1 MQFLPWLLIFGSI
14 IISDAE
20 HDIQKRE
27 SSNEKKVVCYYT
39 NWSVYRPGTAK
50 FSPQNINPYLCTHL
64 IYAFGGLDKENGL
77 RPYDKYQDI
86 EQGGYAKFNGLKT
99 YNKNLKTLLAIG
111 GWNEGS
117 ARFSKLVDDEDKRK
131 EFVKNV
137 VKFLRQNNFDGLDL
151 DWEYPAYRDGS
162 KPSDK
167 ENYASLV
174 KELREEFNR
183 ESSKTG
189 RSRLLLTMA
198 VPAGIEYID
207 KGYDIPE
214 LNKHLDFMNL
224 LTYDYHSSY
233 EPAVNHHS
241 PLYPLEED
249 SEYNFD
255 AKLNIDHTI
264 KHYLASGADKEK
276 LVLGIPT
283 YGRSYTLFNRESKD
297 IGAPSDGPGEK
308 GEATRE
314 KGYLAYYEICGN
326 LKKDDSW
333 TIEQPK
339 PKAMGPYAYKDNQWV
354 GYDDE
359 EFVKLKAK
367 YVNENDLGGI
377 MFWSIDNDDF
387 RGSCHSRPYP
397 LIEAGKEALLGD
409 SKVSPSQ
416 GKETKTT
423 LLKSRPKPRPVART
437 TTTTAAPQEKSSV
450 STTTPEPPTT
460 PDTGTDFT
468 CKDEGFFPHPRECKK
483 YFWCLDSGP
492 SNLGIVAHQFTCPSG
507 LVFNKV
513 SDSCDYTRNVVC
525 KDKKTADPITTTTT
539 TTTTPKSIKSGI
551 KTTTTTTTTSTTQTP
566 EVEDDGEDEFEEEED
581 PKEIKQLINLIKKL
595 GGVAELEKQLNIKDG
610 STEVTTPAISKSLY
624 NKVLKLPSN
633 RFQSSYINGPGPQSE
648 GLDNKD
654 DSIDYKKDKP
664 QYVTIRRQRPSKDVI
679 DNTKE
684 SEEED
689 IPTDATTE
697 RFKPTYKTVDRT
709 RYRDLGEVAD
719 ENSESD
725 SLPKYTTI
733 SRTRSTES
741 SPEEPTSPKYVTLRR
756 QRPTYKE
763 DEISDEEITPVAV
776 SSTSQAP
783 RYVSLLRQRSTTTIT
798 TPDDKFFETTTKDN
812 VEEPRENKNTKVS
825 DMTLTTE
832 SIIISTTL
840 FNTEPFTESITTTV
854 NVPTFTTAKS
864 SEASKIPTSITEEM
878 SDTTPIT
885 KAPASID
892 KNLGD
897 TMSTTKAP
905 TSTVTNVITSI
916 YEAATERQRVRVKNI
931 QNFLL
936 EHKKNEPVTQSIIST
951 KTPSTTTLSTT
962 MENIVSIEEPTQKSI
977 LKGRFGGSVHFR
989 PSLRKSISTPE
1000 NNGTTTEKITET
1012 TTEKIAETTT
1022 EKKNRLNKYIN
1033 RFIRPANNYSTES
1046 TSTTSK
1052 IFVTST
1058 TESTSELSTRQ
1069 FNRFRQTTSSATEYQ
1084 PLSTRRF
1091 ISRYRQR
1098 TTELPVI
1105 NSTEVQRSRFF
1116 RSRKPISST
1125 STTTEETTIAELLN
1139 VEENADNIRY
1149 ETTTYAPT
1157 TMHVPTTNF
1166 DEISTNDEDIKITTV
1181 DSFEPTKFS
1190 TTEMTTIQPITKR
1203 ITKNFRGSVRANSE
1217 SQDVIIDKPRSPSSG
1232 RQNSRF
1238 LKNEQ
1243 KILFIKVM
1251 PSPDGRSQNE
1261 FTSNSIKNVTRN
1273 RGRIRAYDSLE
1284 LNTLTD
1290 EFTNH
1295 DRPNELFRGSETK
1308 FRPTTSTTTESTEE
1322 IQRDRTRQRITRPI
1336 QRSTTTT
1343 TTTEESTPSS
1353 STESYLLKGVNRRR
1367 KFRPEYTTTST
1378 PSYEEELTTP
1388 KSRNPERRFRS
1399 RTTVLKNTIT
1409 TSTTPETLEDSD
1421 RKFFSTSSQPYYD
1434 DSSLFAKTRD
1444 DRKIGGSAEDL
1455 ANTAVVAIH
1464 TLATAPPT
1472 NYEFKTST
1480 HSPQQSVFRET
1491 TQDHD
1496 YYEPPRAPQSIAA
1509 FDGVQPA
1516 RLPAQ
1521 PPRLPVQSPRQ
1532 SVQPQQPLPSIKLPA
1547 VPFQPAPFQ
1556 PSPFQTGPFQ
1566 PVPYPGL
1573 PFQTNNV
1580 FAPVARQSPTTAL
1593 PPATSRQ
1600 TFILRRGPSRTTP
1613 LGTSATSAPPQYLND
1628 NAQEQYADYSEP
1640 EQASD
1645 SAEQRV
1651 ALKGKVRIH
1660 GDGYIECLDMGS
1672 FPHPFSCQKFISCA
1686 KTEYGALFGWEYTC
1700 PKGLS
1705 FDPVGGICNW
1715 SSGPVC
1721 NN

>member
-27 SSNEKKVVCYYT
+27 SSEQKKVVCYYT

-137 VKFLRQNNFDGLDL
+137 IKFLRQNNFDGLDL

-162 KPSDK
+162 NPSDK

-189 RSRLLLTMA
+189 RTRLLLTMA

-283 YGRSYTLFNRESKD
+283 YGRSFTLFNRESKD

-339 PKAMGPYAYKDNQWV
+339 PKAMGPFAYKDNQWV

-409 SKVSPSQ
+409 SKEAPSQ

-423 LLKSRPKPRPVART
+423 LSKSRPKPRPIAR

-507 LVFNKV
+507 LVFNKI

-525 KDKKTADPITTTTT
+525 KDKKTTDPITTTTT
-539 TTTTPKSIKSGI
+539 TTTTPKAIKSGI
-551 KTTTTTTTTSTTQTP
+551 KTTTTTTTTSTTTQTP

-581 PKEIKQLINLIKKL
+581 PKEIKQLITLIKKL

-654 DSIDYKKDKP
+654 DSVDYKKDKP

-689 IPTDATTE
+689 IPIDITTE
-697 RFKPTYKTVDRT
+697 RFKPSYKTVDRT

-733 SRTRSTES
+733 SRTKSTES

-783 RYVSLLRQRSTTTIT
+783 RYVSLLRQRSTTTTT
-798 TPDDKFFETTTKDN
+798 TPYDRSYETTTKDN
-812 VEEPRENKNTKVS
+812 IEEPRENKNTKVS
-825 DMTLTTE
+825 DMTTE
-832 SIIISTTL
+832 SIITSTTL
-840 FNTEPFTESITTTV
+840 FNTEPFTETITTAV
-854 NVPTFTTAKS
+854 NVPTFTTAKNN
-864 SEASKIPTSITEEM
+864 ETSKMSTSVTEEM
-878 SDTTPIT
+878 SDMILTTKDPT
-885 KAPASID
+885 SID
-892 KNLGD
+892 TTIDD

-936 EHKKNEPVTQSIIST
+936 EHKKTEPVTQSIT
-951 KTPSTTTLSTT
+951 LTTTPLTSTLTTT
-962 MENIVSIEEPTQKSI
+962 MENIVPVEEPTQKSI
-977 LKGRFGGSVHFR
+977 LKGRFGGPIHFR
-989 PSLRKSISTPE
+989 PTLRKLISTPE
-1000 NNGTTTEKITET
+1000 NSGTTTEKMTET
-1012 TTEKIAETTT
+1012 KTEKLVESTT
-1022 EKKNRLNKYIN
+1022 EKKSRLNKYSN
-1033 RFIRPANNYSTES
+1033 RFIRPATSTES
-1046 TSTTSK
+1046 KNPTTK

-1058 TESTSELSTRQ
+1058 TESQSELSTRQ
-1069 FNRFRQTTSSATEYQ
+1069 VNRFRSTTSSTTDYQ

-1105 NSTEVQRSRFF
+1105 NNTEVQKSRFF

-1125 STTTEETTIAELLN
+1125 STTTTTEETAITELLN
-1139 VEENADNIRY
+1139 VEENADNVRY
-1149 ETTTYAPT
+1149 ETTTYVPI
-1157 TMHVPTTNF
+1157 TMHVPTTNV
-1166 DEISTNDEDIKITTV
+1166 DETSTNDEEIKITTV
-1181 DSFEPTKFS
+1181 DNFEPTKFS
-1190 TTEMTTIQPITKR
+1190 TTEMTTIQPITKK
-1203 ITKNFRGSVRANSE
+1203 ITKFSRGSVRANSE
-1217 SQDVIIDKPRSPSSG
+1217 FQDSITSKPRSPSSG

-1243 KILFIKVM
+1243 KILFIRVT
-1251 PSPDGRSQNE
+1251 PSQDGRSQNE
-1261 FTSNSIKNVTRN
+1261 FTSNPIKNVTRN
-1273 RGRIRAYDSLE
+1273 RGKIRAYDSLE

-1290 EFTNH
+1290 ELTNH
-1295 DRPNELFRGSETK
+1295 DQPNELFRGSETK

-1322 IQRDRTRQRITRPI
+1322 IQRDRPRQRITRPI
-1336 QRSTTTT
+1336 QRSTTT

-1353 STESYLLKGVNRRR
+1353 STESYSLKVNRRR

-1388 KSRNPERRFRS
+1388 KTRNPERRFRS
-1399 RTTVLKNTIT
+1399 RTTVLKNTKT

-1421 RKFFSTSSQPYYD
+1421 RKFFSTSVQPYND
-1434 DSSLFAKTRD
+1434 DSSFFAKTRD

-1464 TLATAPPT
+1464 TLATAPPS
-1472 NYEFKTST
+1472 NYDFSENT
-1480 HSPQQSVFRET
+1480 
-1491 TQDHD
+1491 
-1496 YYEPPRAPQSIAA
+1496 
-1509 FDGVQPA
+1509 
-1516 RLPAQ
+1516 
-1521 PPRLPVQSPRQ
+1521 
-1532 SVQPQQPLPSIKLPA
+1532 
-1547 VPFQPAPFQ
+1547 
-1556 PSPFQTGPFQ
+1556 
-1566 PVPYPGL
+1566 
-1573 PFQTNNV
+1573 
-1580 FAPVARQSPTTAL
+1580 
-1593 PPATSRQ
+1593 
-1600 TFILRRGPSRTTP
+1600 
-1613 LGTSATSAPPQYLND
+1613 YLLCTI
-1628 NAQEQYADYSEP
+1628 Y
-1640 EQASD
+1640 
-1645 SAEQRV
+1645 
-1651 ALKGKVRIH
+1651 
-1660 GDGYIECLDMGS
+1660 
-1672 FPHPFSCQKFISCA
+1672 
-1686 KTEYGALFGWEYTC
+1686 
-1700 PKGLS
+1700 
-1705 FDPVGGICNW
+1705 
-1715 SSGPVC
+1715 
-1721 NN
+1721 

>member
-27 SSNEKKVVCYYT
+27 SSNQKKVVCYYT

-137 VKFLRQNNFDGLDL
+137 IKFLRQNNFDGLDL

-224 LTYDYHSSY
+224 LTYDYHSSF

-409 SKVSPSQ
+409 SKVAPSQ

-423 LLKSRPKPRPVART
+423 LSKSRPKPRPVART
-437 TTTTAAPQEKSSV
+437 TTTSAPQEKSDV

-507 LVFNKV
+507 LVFNKI

-525 KDKKTADPITTTTT
+525 KDKKTSDTTTTTTT
-539 TTTTPKSIKSGI
+539 TTTTPKPIKSGI

-566 EVEDDGEDEFEEEED
+566 EVEDDSEDEFEEEED
-581 PKEIKQLINLIKKL
+581 PKEIKQLITLIKKL

-624 NKVLKLPSN
+624 NKVLKLPPN

-648 GLDNKD
+648 GLDKKD

-664 QYVTIRRQRPSKDVI
+664 QYVTIRRQRPSKDVV
-679 DNTKE
+679 DNIKE

-709 RYRDLGEVAD
+709 RFRDLGEVAD

-733 SRTRSTES
+733 SRTKSSES
-741 SPEEPTSPKYVTLRR
+741 NPEETTSPKYVTLRR
-756 QRPTYKE
+756 QRPTNKE

-783 RYVSLLRQRSTTTIT
+783 RYVSLLRQRSTTTTT
-798 TPDDKFFETTTKDN
+798 TPDDRLIETTTKDN

-825 DMTLTTE
+825 QMTLTTE
-832 SIIISTTL
+832 SSIISTIL
-840 FNTEPFTESITTTV
+840 FNTEPFTETIATTV
-854 NVPTFTTAKS
+854 YVPTFTTAKN
-864 SEASKIPTSITEEM
+864 SETSKILTLITEKM
-878 SDTTPIT
+878 SDTSSTA
-885 KAPASID
+885 KAPVSID
-892 KNLGD
+892 STINNSI
-897 TMSTTKAP
+897 STTKAP
-905 TSTVTNVITSI
+905 TSTVTNVVTSI

-936 EHKKNEPVTQSIIST
+936 EHKKTEPVTQSVT
-951 KTPSTTTLSTT
+951 HTTTPLTTTLSTT
-962 MENIVSIEEPTQKSI
+962 MENIAPVEEPTQKSI
-977 LKGRFGGSVHFR
+977 LKGRFGGPVHFR
-989 PSLRKSISTPE
+989 PTLRKLIGIPE
-1000 NNGTTTEKITET
+1000 NNGTTTEKFIEA
-1012 TTEKIAETTT
+1012 TTEKIVESTT
-1022 EKKNRLNKYIN
+1022 EKKNRLNKYTN
-1033 RFIRPANNYSTES
+1033 RFIRPASNFSTENI
-1046 TSTTSK
+1046 STTSK

-1058 TESTSELSTRQ
+1058 TESTSESSTRQ
-1069 FNRFRQTTSSATEYQ
+1069 INRFRQTTSSATDKQ
-1084 PLSTRRF
+1084 LPLTRKF
-1091 ISRYRQR
+1091 VARYRQR

-1105 NSTEVQRSRFF
+1105 NNTEVQEVQRSRFF
-1116 RSRKPISST
+1116 RSRRPISST
-1125 STTTEETTIAELLN
+1125 TTTTEETITELLN
-1139 VEENADNIRY
+1139 VEENADNVRY
-1149 ETTTYAPT
+1149 ETTPYTPT
-1157 TMHVPTTNF
+1157 TMHVPTTNVE
-1166 DEISTNDEDIKITTV
+1166 EISTNDEEIKKTTI
-1181 DSFEPTKFS
+1181 DSFEPIKYS
-1190 TTEMTTIQPITKR
+1190 TTEITTIIQPITNK
-1203 ITKNFRGSVRANSE
+1203 ITKSFRGSVRANDGF
-1217 SQDVIIDKPRSPSSG
+1217 QDSNIDKSRSPSLG

-1238 LKNEQ
+1238 LKEEQ
-1243 KILFIKVM
+1243 KILFIRVM

-1261 FTSNSIKNVTRN
+1261 FTSNPVKNITRN
-1273 RGRIRAYDSLE
+1273 RGRVRAYDSLE

-1290 EFTNH
+1290 ELTNE

-1308 FRPTTSTTTESTEE
+1308 FRPTTTSTTTESTEE
-1322 IQRDRTRQRITRPI
+1322 IQKDRIRQRITRPV

-1343 TTTEESTPSS
+1343 TTTEESPPSS
-1353 STESYLLKGVNRRR
+1353 SATESYSSKVNRRR

-1378 PSYEEELTTP
+1378 SSYEEEITTQ
-1388 KSRNPERRFRS
+1388 KTRNPERRFRS
-1399 RTTVLKNTIT
+1399 RTPLLKNTIT

-1421 RKFFSTSSQPYYD
+1421 REFFSTSSQPYFD

-1444 DRKIGGSAEDL
+1444 DRKIGGSTEDL

-1464 TLATAPPT
+1464 TLATAPPSD
-1472 NYEFKTST
+1472 YEFRPST

-1491 TQDHD
+1491 TQNRE
-1496 YYEPPRAPQSIAA
+1496 YFEPQAPHSIDS
-1509 FDGVQPA
+1509 FDVVQPA
-1516 RLPAQ
+1516 RLPEQSLRQSAQ
-1521 PPRLPVQSPRQ
+1521 PQLPP
-1532 SVQPQQPLPSIKLPA
+1532 PPPPSIKLPA
-1547 VPFQPAPFQ
+1547 VSFQPAPFQ
-1556 PSPFQTGPFQ
+1556 PSPFQAGPFQ

-1573 PFQTNNV
+1573 PFQANNA

-1613 LGTSATSAPPQYLND
+1613 LGTAATSAPPQYLND
-1628 NAQEQYADYSEP
+1628 NTQEQYADYSEP

-1645 SAEQRV
+1645 SSEQRV

-1705 FDPVGGICNW
+1705 FDQVGGICNW

>member
-20 HDIQKRE
+20 HNIQKRE
-27 SSNEKKVVCYYT
+27 SSNQKKVVCYYT

-137 VKFLRQNNFDGLDL
+137 IKFLRQNNFDGLDL

-224 LTYDYHSSY
+224 LTYDYHSSF

-409 SKVSPSQ
+409 SKVASSQ
-416 GKETKTT
+416 GKETKST
-423 LLKSRPKPRPVART
+423 LSKSRPKPRPIART
-437 TTTTAAPQEKSSV
+437 TTTSAPQEKSGV

-507 LVFNKV
+507 LVFNKI

-525 KDKKTADPITTTTT
+525 KDKKTSDTTTTT
-539 TTTTPKSIKSGI
+539 TTTTPKPIKSGI

-566 EVEDDGEDEFEEEED
+566 EVEDDNEDEFEEEED
-581 PKEIKQLINLIKKL
+581 PKEIKQLITLIKKL

-624 NKVLKLPSN
+624 NKVLKLPPN

-648 GLDNKD
+648 GLDKKD
-654 DSIDYKKDKP
+654 DGIDYKKDKP
-664 QYVTIRRQRPSKDVI
+664 QYVTIRRQRPSKDVVDNI
-679 DNTKE
+679 DNIKE

-709 RYRDLGEVAD
+709 RFRDLGEVAD

-733 SRTRSTES
+733 SRTKS
-741 SPEEPTSPKYVTLRR
+741 SASNPEETTSPKYVTLRR

-783 RYVSLLRQRSTTTIT
+783 RYVSLLRQRSTTTTT
-798 TPDDKFFETTTKDN
+798 TPDDRLIETTTKDN
-812 VEEPRENKNTKVS
+812 VEEPRENKN
-825 DMTLTTE
+825 
-832 SIIISTTL
+832 
-840 FNTEPFTESITTTV
+840 
-854 NVPTFTTAKS
+854 AK
-864 SEASKIPTSITEEM
+864 
-878 SDTTPIT
+878 
-885 KAPASID
+885 
-892 KNLGD
+892 
-897 TMSTTKAP
+897 
-905 TSTVTNVITSI
+905 
-916 YEAATERQRVRVKNI
+916 I
-931 QNFLL
+931 Q
-936 EHKKNEPVTQSIIST
+936 K
-951 KTPSTTTLSTT
+951 
-962 MENIVSIEEPTQKSI
+962 
-977 LKGRFGGSVHFR
+977 
-989 PSLRKSISTPE
+989 
-1000 NNGTTTEKITET
+1000 
-1012 TTEKIAETTT
+1012 
-1022 EKKNRLNKYIN
+1022 
-1033 RFIRPANNYSTES
+1033 
-1046 TSTTSK
+1046 
-1052 IFVTST
+1052 
-1058 TESTSELSTRQ
+1058 
-1069 FNRFRQTTSSATEYQ
+1069 
-1084 PLSTRRF
+1084 
-1091 ISRYRQR
+1091 
-1098 TTELPVI
+1098 
-1105 NSTEVQRSRFF
+1105 
-1116 RSRKPISST
+1116 
-1125 STTTEETTIAELLN
+1125 
-1139 VEENADNIRY
+1139 D
-1149 ETTTYAPT
+1149 
-1157 TMHVPTTNF
+1157 
-1166 DEISTNDEDIKITTV
+1166 
-1181 DSFEPTKFS
+1181 
-1190 TTEMTTIQPITKR
+1190 R
-1203 ITKNFRGSVRANSE
+1203 I
-1217 SQDVIIDKPRSPSSG
+1217 
-1232 RQNSRF
+1232 
-1238 LKNEQ
+1238 
-1243 KILFIKVM
+1243 
-1251 PSPDGRSQNE
+1251 
-1261 FTSNSIKNVTRN
+1261 
-1273 RGRIRAYDSLE
+1273 
-1284 LNTLTD
+1284 
-1290 EFTNH
+1290 
-1295 DRPNELFRGSETK
+1295 
-1308 FRPTTSTTTESTEE
+1308 
-1322 IQRDRTRQRITRPI
+1322 RQRITRPI

-1353 STESYLLKGVNRRR
+1353 SATESYSSKVNRRR

-1378 PSYEEELTTP
+1378 LSYEEEITTP
-1388 KSRNPERRFRS
+1388 KTRNPERRFRS
-1399 RTTVLKNTIT
+1399 RTPLLKNTIT
-1409 TSTTPETLEDSD
+1409 TSTTPETLENSD
-1421 RKFFSTSSQPYYD
+1421 REFFSTSSQPYFD

-1444 DRKIGGSAEDL
+1444 DRKIGGSSEDL

-1464 TLATAPPT
+1464 TLATAPPS
-1472 NYEFKTST
+1472 NYEFRPST
-1480 HSPQQSVFRET
+1480 HSPQQTVFRET
-1491 TQDHD
+1491 TQNRE
-1496 YYEPPRAPQSIAA
+1496 YFEPQAPHSIEA
-1509 FDGVQPA
+1509 FDAVQPA
-1516 RLPAQ
+1516 RLPTQ
-1521 PPRLPVQSPRQ
+1521 PLRQ
-1532 SVQPQQPLPSIKLPA
+1532 SVQSQLPQQPPPSIKLPA
-1547 VPFQPAPFQ
+1547 VSFQPAPFQ
-1556 PSPFQTGPFQ
+1556 PSPFQAGPFQ

-1573 PFQTNNV
+1573 PFQANNA

-1613 LGTSATSAPPQYLND
+1613 LGTAATSVPPQYLND
-1628 NAQEQYADYSEP
+1628 NTQEQYADYSEP

-1645 SAEQRV
+1645 SSEQRV

-1705 FDPVGGICNW
+1705 FDQVGGICNW